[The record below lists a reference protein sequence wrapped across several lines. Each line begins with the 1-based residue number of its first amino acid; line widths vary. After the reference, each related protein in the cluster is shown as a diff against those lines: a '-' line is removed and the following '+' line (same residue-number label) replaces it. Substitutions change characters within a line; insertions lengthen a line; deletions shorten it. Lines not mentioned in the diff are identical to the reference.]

1 MKNKTLINR
10 LYTLLII
17 FLITFLPIFFV
28 YLPFLL
34 KLNKFFF
41 LTIKEPGF
49 ANILKNWDGPSYV
62 MVAKTLYNME
72 EIGKLLF
79 SPLPHEYFTSHFPLF
94 PLLIRGL
101 TFFLDYFKSGL
112 LINLVFGYLLNLLF
126 YKIIKKYTQKPLFL
140 TFVFTIFPAR
150 FWVVRNI
157 IAPENIMLFLILL
170 SFYLWDKK
178 KYFLS
183 SFLGFLGVL
192 TKIQAL
198 FLFPAY
204 LGEII
209 EKKFVKKEKMT
220 KSCMWIFLIP
230 LAFMLLSFFYHWKVG
245 NFFIFL
251 KAEGQN
257 KLSFSFPFSQFNYQ
271 NTWGGT
277 GWLEDVVLYFV
288 AMFLLTISLAKN
300 RNRSWF
306 YFSLFYTIFLVFI
319 PQRDI
324 TRFTYPLLPFFLI
337 QFEKFLTSK
346 TFKIAFFL
354 SLPALYFY
362 TINFILVNQA
372 PIADWSK
379 LLH

>member
-1 MKNKTLINR
+1 MFLKNKKLFVELTK
-10 LYTLLII
+10 I

-72 EIGKLLF
+72 EIGKSLF
-79 SPLPHEYFTSHFPLF
+79 SPLPHEYFTAHFPLF

-101 TFFLDYFKSGL
+101 GLFLDYFKSGL
-112 LINLVFGYLLNLLF
+112 LINMIFSFLLNILF
-126 YKIIKKYTQKPLFL
+126 YEIVKKYTKKPLFL
-140 TFVFTIFPAR
+140 TLVFTVFPAR
-150 FWVVRNI
+150 FWVTRSI
-157 IAPENIMLFLILL
+157 IAPETLMLFLILL
-170 SFYLWDKK
+170 SFYFWQKK
-178 KYFLS
+178 KYFLANL
-183 SFLGFLGVL
+183 LGFLGVL
-192 TKIQAL
+192 TKIQAI

-204 LGEII
+204 LGEIM
-209 EKKFVKKEKMT
+209 EKKIIKKEKIRIDCLWT
-220 KSCMWIFLIP
+220 LLIPSAFIFLS
-230 LAFMLLSFFYHWKVG
+230 LFYYWRMGDFFA
-245 NFFIFL
+245 FL
-251 KAEGQN
+251 KAEKQN
-257 KLSFSFPFSQFNYQ
+257 QLYFYLPFSQFNFQ
-271 NTWGGT
+271 NTWGGSA
-277 GWLEDVVLYFV
+277 WLEDIVFYFLGMV
-288 AMFLLTISLAKN
+288 LLTVSLFKSK
-300 RNRSWF
+300 NRSWF
-306 YFSLFYTIFLVFI
+306 YFSLFYSLFLVFI

-324 TRFTYPLLPFFLI
+324 TRFSYPLLPFFLI
-337 QFEKFLTSK
+337 QFEKFFTSK